1 MNVFVRLKKRLSSL
15 PGRILVFSLVSASF
29 VLIALLIIF
38 YGVRSLSAQFNE
50 SEQAR
55 ISMEALRISAQQ
67 IEQSRTSLMEI
78 YATSVRGDL
87 QQLLYARNRYNESI
101 PKLIAQ
107 IGSAGVIKDLSELED
122 LPERVLDAS
131 EALLKK
137 DAPASRVIMSEVDAT
152 MQRMF
157 FELDMLYGIQQ
168 QEATAARERAIDG
181 LQRVSWVIALLLFSS
196 VSATLL
202 LTVGIERL
210 VLRPLGQILK
220 SINSIVQGERWE
232 LFPTSTSEDEISRI
246 HQAMNALHARDLE
259 RTESVRQLEF
269 QARYD
274 PLTELPNRMLLAERL
289 QQALTESKTSGKF
302 VAVVF
307 IDLDDFKAINDD
319 FGHEFG
325 DVVLS
330 TLSKKM
336 LASLREGDTLA
347 RLGGDEFVAILS
359 NLQDKTDSQVLIKQL
374 LASINEAFLC
384 NQRVVQVNASAG
396 ISIYPQNSDIDPD
409 QLVRQADSAMHRAK
423 QTGRNNFTFFD
434 ASQDQLLR
442 QQHEIITE
450 LQRALKDHEL
460 RLFYQPKVDLLS
472 GELVGVEALL
482 RWQHPLKGL
491 LAPNAFLPIVEKHII
506 GIDIGKWV
514 LQKAIADCNQW
525 RLEGKRIPVAIN
537 LFPLQLQEENF
548 VEYLTKLLN
557 ACERLGPED
566 IELEIVETAALE
578 DIDKASK
585 VISTCKTEGI
595 NFALD
600 DFGTGY
606 SSLTYLRKLPVKILK
621 LDQSFVRGMLDEK
634 EDVAIILGV
643 LTMAKALEL
652 EVVAEGVE
660 TLEHGEQ
667 LLRMGCR
674 LAQGYAIAKP
684 MPEEQLL
691 AWSDSWTLPERWRA
705 IDLS

>member
-1 MNVFVRLKKRLSSL
+1 MNVFVRLEKRISSL
-15 PGRILVFSLVSASF
+15 PGRILVFSLVSASL
-29 VLIALLIIF
+29 VLITLFIIF
-38 YGVRSLSAQFNE
+38 LGIRSLSTQFNE

-55 ISMEALRISAQQ
+55 VSMEAVRLSAQQ
-67 IEQSRTSLMEI
+67 IEQSRARLMEI

-87 QQLLYARNRYNESI
+87 QQLLFARNLYYESI
-101 PKLIAQ
+101 PQLVAQ
-107 IGSAGVIKDLSELED
+107 IGSVGTIDELSALED

-137 DAPASRVIMSEVDAT
+137 DVPASRVIMSEVDAT
-152 MQRMF
+152 IQRLI
-157 FELDMLYGIQQ
+157 FELDVLYSIQKKAST
-168 QEATAARERAIDG
+168 EARERATDG
-181 LQRVSWVIALLLFSS
+181 LQRVSWVIALLLLTSAT
-196 VSATLL
+196 ATLL
-202 LTVGIERL
+202 LTVGVERL

-232 LFPTSTSEDEISRI
+232 LFPASTSEDEISRI
-246 HQAMNALHARDLE
+246 HQAMNALHARELE
-259 RTESVRQLEF
+259 RTESLRQLEF
-269 QARYD
+269 QAKYD

-330 TLSKKM
+330 TLSEKM

-347 RLGGDEFVAILS
+347 RLGGDEFVAILP

-450 LQRALKDHEL
+450 LQQALKDNEL

-482 RWQHPLKGL
+482 RWQHPVKGL
-491 LAPNAFLPIVEKHII
+491 LAPNAFLHIVEKHII

-548 VEYLTKLLN
+548 VEHLTKLLS
-557 ACERLGPED
+557 ACEGLGPED

-621 LDQSFVRGMLDEK
+621 LDQSFVRGMLEEK

-691 AWSDSWTLPERWRA
+691 AWSDSWTLPQRWRT